1 MLAIGL
7 GVATLLTWGG
17 RRRHSAHS
25 VFFFPLRLP
34 LFFYEFRPTKVSPQQ
49 RLSS

>member
-7 GVATLLTWGG
+7 GAATLLTWGG
-17 RRRHSAHS
+17 RRRHSAHP
-25 VFFFPLRLP
+25 VFFPFTPAAL
-34 LFFYEFRPTKVSPQQ
+34 FYEFRPTKVSPQQ